1 MLVVHCVC
9 VSIIQ
14 PTISS
19 YLCHLFFFSP
29 VPVVKTEF
37 NDTRCGTSELVCPND
52 PLLYTCNVIGITE
65 NELIKVVVPFIEV
78 VFNTSETNPA
88 MDGSVG
94 YETP

>member
-14 PTISS
+14 PTIYL

-37 NDTRCGTSELVCPND
+37 NDTRCGSSELVCPND
-52 PLLYTCNVIGITE
+52 PLLYTCNIIE
-65 NELIKVVVPFIEV
+65 YELIKVVVSFIEV
-78 VFNTSETNPA
+78 VFNTNETNPA

-94 YETP
+94 YETL